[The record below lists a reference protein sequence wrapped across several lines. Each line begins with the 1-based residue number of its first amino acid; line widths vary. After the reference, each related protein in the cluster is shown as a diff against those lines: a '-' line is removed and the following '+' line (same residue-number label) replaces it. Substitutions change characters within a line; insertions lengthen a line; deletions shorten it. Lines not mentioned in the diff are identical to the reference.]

1 MQMLTLSISTWLL
14 ATSLLPRGHCDTP
27 PTQKF
32 PKLSPAKRLINR
44 TISSTNPHISY
55 HPECQLGFCSQNG
68 CTDPYNPW
76 TPVSYKSPNGIIET
90 FFKSNNW
97 HNYPDTEEIRHM
109 SFGFRGSAVY
119 LYGAPVNQVL
129 QSPGSH
135 EVCVGS
141 TCHPVYVQSLYQR
154 SRIQRTDDVP
164 VLLWA
169 REGLDV
175 SQYHEIRLRIRD
187 PHTSERIIGITFHH
201 LVVTEEAPEEQE
213 PWVLGNDQEFHEI
226 TYHDTHPSLSYT
238 PAKLHNW
245 ETGIASVDGLHNQ
258 TFHYI
263 TSDGNLP
270 GSVEK
275 QAVSWS
281 FKGARLAVYG
291 APKKLLLHPPGH
303 AEICIETRCHAI
315 DMNRI
320 YNNVAS
326 INERVLLYHNDRLDP
341 TNTTS
346 AMIRFLE
353 QKSPIP
359 GVVKGFY
366 LSQIVV
372 TEVRP
377 SSALEPGEN
386 VSYTFFD
393 PESEPEEDPPLLDV
407 VAGLLLK
414 GF

>member
-1 MQMLTLSISTWLL
+1 
-14 ATSLLPRGHCDTP
+14 
-27 PTQKF
+27 
-32 PKLSPAKRLINR
+32 
-44 TISSTNPHISY
+44 
-55 HPECQLGFCSQNG
+55 
-68 CTDPYNPW
+68 
-76 TPVSYKSPNGIIET
+76 
-90 FFKSNNW
+90 
-97 HNYPDTEEIRHM
+97 
-109 SFGFRGSAVY
+109 
-119 LYGAPVNQVL
+119 
-129 QSPGSH
+129 
-135 EVCVGS
+135 
-141 TCHPVYVQSLYQR
+141 
-154 SRIQRTDDVP
+154 
-164 VLLWA
+164 
-169 REGLDV
+169 
-175 SQYHEIRLRIRD
+175 
-187 PHTSERIIGITFHH
+187 
-201 LVVTEEAPEEQE
+201 TEEAPEEQE

-270 GSVEK
+270 GSEEK

-414 GF
+414 GFVWFLTLGAWIVVAAGLIAEVLVVLWAVGYFLYFTWICIRTVLLCIGAVLFCIGAALFWVVRLLLRILGGCFSICGGGHQERQHLLPDSSSPSESRSGHASSSNASYTNPTAMYPGVLDRSCVVCLNAPSTVLIQDCGHLCLCPTCSQRLLQLGSKCPVCRGDVNRTTRVFIS